1 MWTDNVTDKDFLG
14 FDVHANL
21 IKELIKD
28 DKMLPLTI
36 GLFGDWGS
44 GKSSILEVLKKDL
57 GNESKTA
64 CLYFNGWT
72 FEGYDD
78 AKAALLETIVKAFDD
93 EKKYGAEIKDNIK
106 KLYKSINWMRVI
118 GFGIKNIA
126 LPAAAAYITG
136 GLSAIPQLVTG
147 LKDAAIN
154 NPDELL
160 EKIKG
165 HDTEA
170 FLKQFVKDKNDD
182 TDKFELVRK
191 FRDEFENLL
200 DKSKID
206 KLVVI
211 IDDLDRCLPDRI
223 IDNLEAI
230 KLFLNVKNT
239 AFVIGADP
247 RIVRHAIEYR
257 YKDMI
262 DDSYKENSNERIV
275 YDYLEKLIQ
284 IPYNLPKLSDSE
296 VETYITLLFCES
308 DINNSDDFKIVLD
321 VFKKFREQD
330 RYSVFDFAKVKEA
343 LADTAKTEK
352 LEQNVSLIAK
362 LSPIISESLYGNPR
376 QIKRFLNTFML
387 RKKLA
392 AVAKIPDFK
401 DDILAKL
408 MILEY
413 AEPRLFEILYNWQ
426 ISNNGIAKQMED
438 LENACNIKNNEKI
451 DISDDYKDWKNKP
464 KIIKW
469 IRSNPLLS
477 KVDLRDYF
485 WISRDRLS
493 SMQSNLLVSPIVKS
507 LLIKLEPTKMPER
520 LTKETLNTEL
530 KSLNQNDQIAFFQSL
545 KQKMAA
551 DPSNKRN
558 YDLFNF
564 ALEESFDCKSIYIDA
579 LRNIGKKKLP
589 PAVVESLKG
598 LVDKHPEFNE
608 FINQEQKQKS

>member
-14 FDVHANL
+14 FDIHANL

-28 DKMLPLTI
+28 EKMLPLTI

-57 GNESKTA
+57 ENEPKTA

-78 AKAALLETIVKAFDD
+78 AKAALLETIVKTFED
-93 EKKYGAEIKDNIK
+93 EKKFGEGLKDNIK

-126 LPAAAAYITG
+126 LPAAAAYMTG
-136 GLSAIPQLVTG
+136 GLSAIPQLAKG
-147 LKDAAIN
+147 LKDSIAE
-154 NPDELL
+154 NPNDFVD
-160 EKIKG
+160 KIKG

-170 FLKQFVKDKNDD
+170 FLKQFLKDSDD
-182 TDKFELVRK
+182 TDKFEVVRK
-191 FRDEFENLL
+191 FRDEFEKLL

-206 KLVVI
+206 KLVII

-257 YKDMI
+257 YKDML
-262 DDSYKENSNERIV
+262 DDTNIENSNARIV

-284 IPYNLPKLSDSE
+284 IPYNLPKLSDYE
-296 VETYITLLFCES
+296 VQTYITLLFCEQDL
-308 DINNSDDFKIVLD
+308 DITDFNKVLEA
-321 VFKKFREQD
+321 FKNFKEHD
-330 RYSVFDFAKVKEA
+330 RYSVFDFGKIKSA
-343 LADTAKTEK
+343 LSDDSKTEK
-352 LEQNVSLIAK
+352 LEKNISLIAK
-362 LSPIISESLYGNPR
+362 LSPIISKNLYGNPR

-387 RKKLA
+387 RKKIA
-392 AVAKIPDFK
+392 EVAKIPDFK

-413 AEPRLFEILYNWQ
+413 AESNLFEILYNWQ
-426 ISNNGIAKQMED
+426 ISNDGIAKP
-438 LENACNIKNNEKI
+438 LEQLEEICCKNEHGKI
-451 DISDDYKDWKNKP
+451 VFPDEAKEWSNKP
-464 KIIKW
+464 KINNW
-469 IRSNPLLS
+469 LSCEPQLS

-485 WISRDRLS
+485 WISRDKLS
-493 SMQSNLLVSPIVKS
+493 SMQSNLLISPIVKS
-507 LLIKLEPTKMPER
+507 LLIKLEPTKMPEKVTKEI
-520 LTKETLNTEL
+520 LTKELRPL
-530 KSLNQNDQIAFFQSL
+530 SQNDQIAFFQSL
-545 KQKMAA
+545 KQKIVTE
-551 DPSNKRN
+551 PNNNRN
-558 YDLFNF
+558 YTLFNL
-564 ALEESFDCKSIYIDA
+564 ALGEGFDCKPFYIDA
-579 LRNIGKKKLP
+579 LNNVGKKKLP
-589 PAVVESLKG
+589 PAVGESLKG
-598 LVDKHPEFNE
+598 LIDKHPEFNQ
-608 FINQEQKQKS
+608 FINQEQKRKS

>member
-57 GNESKTA
+57 ENEPKTA

-78 AKAALLETIVKAFDD
+78 AKAALLETIVKTFED
-93 EKKYGAEIKDNIK
+93 EKKFGAEIKDNIK

-118 GFGIKNIA
+118 GFGIKNVA
-126 LPAAAAYITG
+126 LPATAAFMTG
-136 GLSAIPQLVTG
+136 GLSIIPHLAKE
-147 LKDAAIN
+147 LKDAVFN
-154 NPDELL
+154 NPNDFV

-165 HDTEA
+165 HDTEE
-170 FLKQFVKDKNDD
+170 FLKQFVKDKDDD
-182 TDKFELVRK
+182 TDKFEIVRK

-262 DDSYKENSNERIV
+262 DDANRENSNERIV

-284 IPYNLPKLSDSE
+284 IPYNLPKLSDYE
-296 VETYITLLFCES
+296 VQTYITLLFCENDLES
-308 DINNSDDFKIVLD
+308 TDFNKVLEAFKN
-321 VFKKFREQD
+321 FKKRD
-330 RYSVFDFAKVKEA
+330 RYSVFDFGKIKDA
-343 LADTAKTEK
+343 LSDDSKTEK
-352 LEQNVSLIAK
+352 LEKNVSLIAK
-362 LSPIISESLYGNPR
+362 LSPIIAKNLYGNPR

-392 AVAKIPDFK
+392 VVAKIPDFK

-413 AEPRLFEILYNWQ
+413 AESNLFGILYNWQ
-426 ISNNGIAKQMED
+426 MSNDGIAKQ
-438 LENACNIKNNEKI
+438 LEQLEEICCKRGNEKLVFP
-451 DISDDYKDWKNKP
+451 DESKEWNKS
-464 KIIKW
+464 KIINW
-469 IRSNPLLS
+469 LSSEPFLS

-485 WISRDRLS
+485 WISRDKLS
-493 SMQSNLLVSPIVKS
+493 SMQSNLLISTIVKS
-507 LLIKLEPTKMPER
+507 LLIKLEPTKMPDK
-520 LTKETLNTEL
+520 LTKETLNKEL
-530 KSLNQNDQIAFFQSL
+530 KPLSSNDQIAFFQSL
-545 KQKMAA
+545 KQKIVTE
-551 DPSNKRN
+551 PNNKRN

-564 ALEESFDCKSIYIDA
+564 SLVEDFDCKSVYIDA
-579 LRNIGKKKLP
+579 LRNVGKKKLP

-598 LVDKHPEFNE
+598 FTDKHPEFNE
-608 FINQEQKQKS
+608 FINQEQKRKS